1 MLMPVNKHIKF
12 AVFAVDVALFRIHG
26 GTLEVLLGDV
36 SSPHFKG
43 MRGLIGG
50 LINPNETG
58 EGAVSRLL
66 KMKAGISSVYLEQLQ
81 TFSEIDRDPKG
92 RVVSTAYI
100 ALTYGDP
107 RRGRG
112 EANTKWVSVSDV
124 GKLAYDHN
132 HVLKIATERLRAKL
146 GYTNIA
152 RSLLPTS
159 FTLTELQKTY
169 EEVLGKPL
177 DKRNFRRKLL
187 NLKVVVSTGKKTNI
201 NTRRPAEL
209 FKFASNKSQIIEIL

>member
-1 MLMPVNKHIKF
+1 MSFNKHIKF

-26 GTLEVLLGDV
+26 GVLEVLVGDV
-36 SSPHFKG
+36 SSSYFKG
-43 MRGLIGG
+43 MKGLIGG
-50 LINPNETG
+50 LIDPNETG
-58 EGAVSRLL
+58 EEAVKRLL
-66 KMKAGISSVYLEQLQ
+66 KMKAGISNVYLEQLQ

-100 ALTYGDP
+100 ALTNGDP
-107 RRGRG
+107 RRSRG
-112 EANTKWVSVSDV
+112 EANTKWVQVSDIDR
-124 GKLAYDHN
+124 LAYDHN
-132 HVLKIATERLRAKL
+132 HVLLVAVERLRAKL

-152 RSLLPTS
+152 KNLLPPL

-169 EEVLGKPL
+169 EEILGKCL

-187 NLKVVVSTGKKTNI
+187 SLGVVVPTGKKTSL

-209 FKFASNKSQIIEIL
+209 FKFASNKPQIIEIL